1 MAKEFNQTWRKVR
14 DLVDELREHG
24 VVIKTGDIALE
35 MWASDD
41 DLQNAIDAL
50 RAATS
55 LKKRMEAA

>member
-1 MAKEFNQTWRKVR
+1 MKAQDQTWRQVR
-14 DLVDELREHG
+14 NLVDELRQHG

-50 RAATS
+50 RVAKLIKNRAA
-55 LKKRMEAA
+55 